1 MRQATW
7 CPVHDSSTAPLWS
20 STTTRTT
27 CSSSVKKP
35 TSQSRS
41 LSDWFADGC
50 RSGCS
55 LLASSTLASR
65 SAMRIACSSLIGG
78 SSCARAGVCAGACAC
93 ASGAAAAVA
102 RTSAPAALAAASHGE
117 RDAGYAK
124 VQILLPMKLNGI
136 AKATAIACAG
146 SSGTSAAWI
155 STSRVIRLIPSAR
168 TLTVKKRAA

>member
-78 SSCARAGVCAGACAC
+78 SLRLRLCGCLRLRLRRRRRGGQDQRAGRAG
-93 ASGAAAAVA
+93 G
-102 RTSAPAALAAASHGE
+102 RQPRE